1 MNRRSG
7 SLSTRVEKLEQVSRP
22 EGDKFYMIWGKT
34 EADLAD
40 ALSEAKTS
48 GALVKGGRFDI
59 RLWTHAA
66 EPPPPRWT
74 TLAEMDRDELTI
86 IAGREDGKTTAATDT
101 GVARLMSD
109 GEISTWYANNLPPVT

>member
-1 MNRRSG
+1 LPDEPSFWKSIHACGEARASFA
-7 SLSTRVEKLEQVSRP
+7 SR
-22 EGDKFYMIWGKT
+22 WGKT